1 MSTIEDVLGRLETLE
16 SESAIRRLMAE
27 YLATRD
33 FAEEK
38 GRHIAGLFIED
49 GIWEGAGLFAPLLGS
64 HVGRE
69 AIEQRFSKPMPFSV
83 HIAGC
88 ESISVNGEEAVG
100 RWVFLQPS
108 VINGQAMWVAG
119 RYDNAFVRVDGQWKF
134 KHIGIEGIFFAPYRD
149 GWAKPPLE
157 SM

>member
-1 MSTIEDVLGRLETLE
+1 MPTIEDVLGRLETLE
-16 SESAIRRLMAE
+16 SEGAIRRLMAE

-38 GRHIAGLFIED
+38 GRHIASLFISE
-49 GIWEGAGLFAPLLGS
+49 GIWEGAGLFAPILGS

-88 ESISVNGEEAVG
+88 ESISVHGDEAVG
-100 RWVFLQPS
+100 RWVFLQPTAF
-108 VINGQAMWVAG
+108 NGQAMWVAG
-119 RYDNAFVRVDGQWKF
+119 RYDNEFVRVDGRWKF
-134 KHIGIEGIFFAPYRD
+134 KHIRVVGIFSCPYED
-149 GWAKPPLE
+149 GWAKKPL
-157 SM
+157 

>member
-1 MSTIEDVLGRLETLE
+1 MSTNDDLLRRLEALE
-16 SESAIRRLMAE
+16 AEAAIRRLMAE

-33 FAEEK
+33 FEEEK
-38 GRHIAGLFIED
+38 GRHIASLFVPD
-49 GIWEGAGLFAPLLGS
+49 GIWEGKGLFAPILGS
-64 HVGRE
+64 HHGRE

-88 ESISVNGEEAVG
+88 ESISVHGDEAIG

-108 VINGQAMWVAG
+108 TINGQAHWVAG
-119 RYDNAFVRVDGQWKF
+119 RYDNEFVRVDGQWKF
-134 KHIGIEGIFFAPYRD
+134 KHIRVVGIFSSPYED
-149 GWAKPPLE
+149 GWAKTPLW